1 MRANSAILSF
11 FITGALMS
19 MKRGVI
25 LSLLML
31 FSPSALLAQGS
42 SVTIQTSNFY
52 VGGGL
57 GFNAYGG
64 GRSTGIQFFGG
75 YEFDFRLNGDISTA
89 IELGY
94 METGKFDYKDLNNG
108 ATSGTNQEA
117 DGVWLNVVETFP
129 IGNKVDGIVRLGLD
143 FGDDDGLMA
152 GTGLAYNF
160 NRQWSLRTEYVVR
173 EAVNSLQ
180 FNLLFGF

>member
-1 MRANSAILSF
+1 
-11 FITGALMS
+11 MS
-19 MKRGVI
+19 MKRGI
-25 LSLLML
+25 LFSLLLL
-31 FSPSALLAQGS
+31 FSSPSVMAQGS

-52 VGGGL
+52 IGGGL
-57 GFNAYGG
+57 GFNSYSG
-64 GRSTGIQFFGG
+64 GRSTGIQFLGG
-75 YEFDFRLNGDISTA
+75 YEFDFKLNGDISTA

-94 METGKFDYKDLNNG
+94 METGKFEGKNLNTG
-108 ATSGTNQEA
+108 ATSGSNQEA
-117 DGVWLNVVETFP
+117 DGVWLSVVETFP
-129 IGNKVDGIVRLGLD
+129 IGNKVEGIVRLGLD

-160 NRQWSLRTEYVVR
+160 NRQWSMRTEYVVR

>member
-1 MRANSAILSF
+1 MA
-11 FITGALMS
+11 
-19 MKRGVI
+19 MKRGLI

-31 FSPSALLAQGS
+31 FSSSTVLAQGG

-52 VGGGL
+52 VGGGF
-57 GFNAYGG
+57 GFNSYGG
-64 GRSTGIQFFGG
+64 GRSTGIQFLGG
-75 YEFDFRLNGDISTA
+75 YEFDFKLNGDISTA

-94 METGKFDYKDLNNG
+94 METGKFEGKNLNTG
-108 ATSGTNQEA
+108 ATSGTSQEA

-129 IGNKVDGIVRLGLD
+129 IGNRVDGIVRLGLD

-173 EAVNSLQ
+173 EAVNSFQ
-180 FNLLFGF
+180 FNVLFGF

>member
-1 MRANSAILSF
+1 MRASFSILNIYLSGVQL
-11 FITGALMS
+11 T
-19 MKRGVI
+19 MKRG
-25 LSLLML
+25 LLFSLLML
-31 FSPSALLAQGS
+31 FSSSTVLAQGG

-57 GFNAYGG
+57 GFNSYRGA
-64 GRSTGIQFFGG
+64 RSTGIQFLGG

-94 METGKFDYKDLNNG
+94 METGKFDYKDLNDGSTN
-108 ATSGTNQEA
+108 GTNQEA

-129 IGNKVDGIVRLGLD
+129 IGNKVEGIVRLGLD
-143 FGDDDGLMA
+143 FGDDDGIMA
-152 GTGLAYNF
+152 GTGLGYNF

-173 EAVNSLQ
+173 EAVNSFQ

>member
-1 MRANSAILSF
+1 MA
-11 FITGALMS
+11 
-19 MKRGVI
+19 MKRGLI

-31 FSPSALLAQGS
+31 FSSSTVLAQGG

-52 VGGGL
+52 VGGGF
-57 GFNAYGG
+57 GFNSYGG
-64 GRSTGIQFFGG
+64 GRSTGIQFLGG
-75 YEFDFRLNGDISTA
+75 YEFDFKLNGDISTA

-108 ATSGTNQEA
+108 GTSSVNNQEA

-129 IGNKVDGIVRLGLD
+129 IGNKVEGIVRLGLD
-143 FGDDDGLMA
+143 FGDDDGIMA
-152 GTGLAYNF
+152 GPGLGYNF

-173 EAVNSLQ
+173 EAVNSFQ